1 MMKITGWKKLFAP
14 HILSRG
20 EEYFESELVN
30 IEKIDEQSVAAT
42 VEGTDVYSV
51 EIVLKNDRVADMY
64 CDCPYAADGNNC
76 KHMAA
81 VLFVAE
87 EENGG
92 NSNSEDNSQ
101 YERKKETAD
110 ANLENTIAGLSDAQL
125 RQLLTDT
132 AKTHSDVR
140 DRIAIIGKKTVDPA
154 LKKRWASDLR
164 KISRS
169 ASDRSGFI
177 DYYHAYDY
185 FSELEGY
192 MGDTIEPLLENRLI
206 MDAFDLV
213 GLVFIEAMSQEVD
226 DSDGGLTLIASECND
241 YWEKLTTAPEAD
253 QVKMLDWFQTQL
265 HRFSGDVGED
275 FLLPVIFG
283 YFTDPKLLP
292 KIIKMLD
299 KEIEA
304 ANEYSVERLVC
315 YRVDLMRK
323 LGASENEIN
332 VYRKKFWA
340 YPFIRKQE
348 LDCLESEKRWEDAL
362 KLLNECEKM
371 DSDNQYLMS
380 QYNLR
385 RIQIFKQCGQK
396 DAWLE
401 ELKRHIFSFPQRDM
415 TYITELK
422 RAVST
427 EQWQEILPQLFNNE
441 NTKEL
446 RRQLQLSEGM
456 LEQMMIE
463 FETSRFPYELKQYE
477 KDLRKVFPER
487 VRDLLLK
494 QVDQQMRYASE
505 RKAYA
510 TAVRELKHLY
520 GYPDG
525 RARAAELAKTWRN
538 DYPRRTAMLEE
549 LKKAKL

>member
-1 MMKITGWKKLFAP
+1 
-14 HILSRG
+14 
-20 EEYFESELVN
+20 
-30 IEKIDEQSVAAT
+30 
-42 VEGTDVYSV
+42 
-51 EIVLKNDRVADMY
+51 
-64 CDCPYAADGNNC
+64 
-76 KHMAA
+76 
-81 VLFVAE
+81 
-87 EENGG
+87 
-92 NSNSEDNSQ
+92 
-101 YERKKETAD
+101 
-110 ANLENTIAGLSDAQL
+110 
-125 RQLLTDT
+125 
-132 AKTHSDVR
+132 
-140 DRIAIIGKKTVDPA
+140 
-154 LKKRWASDLR
+154 
-164 KISRS
+164 
-169 ASDRSGFI
+169 
-177 DYYHAYDY
+177 
-185 FSELEGY
+185 
-192 MGDTIEPLLENRLI
+192 
-206 MDAFDLV
+206 
-213 GLVFIEAMSQEVD
+213 
-226 DSDGGLTLIASECND
+226 
-241 YWEKLTTAPEAD
+241 
-253 QVKMLDWFQTQL
+253 
-265 HRFSGDVGED
+265 
-275 FLLPVIFG
+275 
-283 YFTDPKLLP
+283 
-292 KIIKMLD
+292 
-299 KEIEA
+299 
-304 ANEYSVERLVC
+304 
-315 YRVDLMRK
+315 
-323 LGASENEIN
+323 
-332 VYRKKFWA
+332 
-340 YPFIRKQE
+340 
-348 LDCLESEKRWEDAL
+348 
-362 KLLNECEKM
+362 
-371 DSDNQYLMS
+371 MS

-477 KDLRKVFPER
+477 KDLRKVYPER

-510 TAVRELKHLY
+510 SAVRELKRLY

>member
-1 MMKITGWKKLFAP
+1 MKIAGWKKLFAP

-42 VEGTDVYSV
+42 VDGTDVYSV

-64 CDCPYAADGNNC
+64 CDCPYATDGNNC

-81 VLFVAE
+81 VLFAVE
-87 EENGG
+87 EENDG

-101 YERKKETAD
+101 FERKNEPAD

-132 AKTHSDVR
+132 AKKHSDVR

-192 MGDTIEPLLENRLI
+192 MDDTIEPLLENRLI

-213 GLVFIEAMSQEVD
+213 GLVFIEAISQEVD
-226 DSDGGLTLIASECND
+226 DSDGGLTLIASKCND

-253 QVKMLDWFQTQL
+253 QAKMLDWFQTQL

-275 FLLPVIFG
+275 FLLPMIFG

-332 VYRKKFWA
+332 VYRKKFWV
-340 YPFIRKQE
+340 YSFIRKQE
-348 LDCLESEKRWEDAL
+348 LDRLESEKRWEDAL

-385 RIQIFKQCGQK
+385 RIQIFKQCSQK

-427 EQWQEILPQLFNNE
+427 EQWQEIIPQLFNNE

-487 VRDLLLK
+487 VLDLLLK

-510 TAVRELKHLY
+510 SAVRELKRLY